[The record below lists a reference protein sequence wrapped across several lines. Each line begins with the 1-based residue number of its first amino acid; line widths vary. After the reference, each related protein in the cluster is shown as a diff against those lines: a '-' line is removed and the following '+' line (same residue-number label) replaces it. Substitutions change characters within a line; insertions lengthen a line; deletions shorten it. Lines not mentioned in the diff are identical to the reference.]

1 MKSPATRMMSTF
13 FNLYARLNPCLV
25 ETMNYQHH
33 FHAGNHADVLK
44 HLVLLQ
50 LIELMQQKPTGFLLL
65 ETHAGAGLYDLQ
77 ASEARRSDEASGGI
91 GRLLQ
96 VTQATS
102 TVPDLIQFYLEQ
114 IGRFGP
120 ILHLGHYPGSPLLA
134 ASVLRAQD
142 RYLGVELVPKVARE
156 LSRNLAQRP
165 IQEHRIPDRRVIAR
179 DGEGLAALKADLPP
193 PERRGLILIDPP
205 YEQPQERDDIVTA
218 LQEGLR
224 RFETGVYAVW
234 YPIKQ
239 RPYLDRWLNRMAK
252 LTERPVLTIENSI
265 LPEEPGNRLTGSGL
279 LIINPPWQFDTL
291 MQPVLDFVNDALKQD
306 ASAPSRIRWLNPP
319 K

>member
-1 MKSPATRMMSTF
+1 
-13 FNLYARLNPCLV
+13 
-25 ETMNYQHH
+25 MNYQHH

-50 LIELMQQKPTGFLLL
+50 LIELMQQKTTGFLLL

-77 ASEARRSDEASGGI
+77 ATEARRSDEASGGI
-91 GRLLQ
+91 GQLLKA
-96 VTQATS
+96 TQAADTLP
-102 TVPDLIQFYLEQ
+102 VLIQTYLKQ
-114 IGRFGP
+114 IELFGP
-120 ILHLGHYPGSPLLA
+120 VPHLSHYPGSPLLA
-134 ASVLRAQD
+134 ATALRAQD
-142 RYLGVELVPKVARE
+142 RYIGVELVPKVARE
-156 LSRNLAQRP
+156 LGRNLAQRP
-165 IQEHRIPDRRVIAR
+165 IQDPPIPDRRVIAR

-205 YEQPQERDDIVTA
+205 YEQTSERDDIVIA

-224 RFETGVYAVW
+224 RFETGIYAVW

-239 RPYLDRWLNRMAK
+239 RPYLDRWLNRIAK

-265 LPEEPGNRLTGSGL
+265 FPDELGNRLTGSGL
-279 LIINPPWQFDTL
+279 LVINPPWQFDTQ
-291 MQPVLDFVNDALKQD
+291 MQPVLDFLNDALKQD
-306 ASAPSRIRWLNPP
+306 AAAPSRTRWLNPP

>member
-1 MKSPATRMMSTF
+1 
-13 FNLYARLNPCLV
+13 
-25 ETMNYQHH
+25 MNYQHH

-50 LIELMQQKPTGFLLL
+50 LIALMQQKPAGFLLL

-96 VTQATS
+96 ATQAAS
-102 TVPDLIQFYLEQ
+102 NVPILIQTYLEQ
-114 IGRFGP
+114 VAHFGAN
-120 ILHLGHYPGSPLLA
+120 HYPGSPLLA
-134 ASVLRAQD
+134 VATLRAQD
-142 RYLGVELVPKVARE
+142 RYVGVELVPKVARE
-156 LSRNLAQRP
+156 LSRNLVQRP
-165 IQEHRIPDRRVIAR
+165 VHAQGIHDRRVTAR

-193 PERRGLILIDPP
+193 LERRGLILIDPP
-205 YEQPQERDDIVTA
+205 YEQPRERDDIVLA

-224 RFETGVYAVW
+224 RFETGIYVVW

-291 MQPVLDFVNDALKQD
+291 MQPVLGFVNDALKQD
-306 ASAPSRIRWLNPP
+306 ASAPGRIRWLNPP

>member
-1 MKSPATRMMSTF
+1 MMSII
-13 FNLYARLNPCLV
+13 FNPYARLNPCPV
-25 ETMNYQHH
+25 EIMNYQHH

-96 VTQATS
+96 ATQATD
-102 TVPDLIQFYLEQ
+102 TVPVLIQTYLKQIEQ
-114 IGRFGP
+114 FGTTH
-120 ILHLGHYPGSPLLA
+120 HLGHYPGSPLLA
-134 ASVLRAQD
+134 VSALRAQD
-142 RYLGVELVPKVARE
+142 RYVGVELVPKVARE

-165 IQEHRIPDRRVIAR
+165 MQEHHIPDRRVIAR

-193 PERRGLILIDPP
+193 LERRGLILIDPP
-205 YEQPQERDDIVTA
+205 YEQTRERDDIVTA

-252 LTERPVLTIENSI
+252 ITERPVLTIENSI

-291 MQPVLDFVNDALKQD
+291 MQPVLNFVNDALKQD

>member
-1 MKSPATRMMSTF
+1 M
-13 FNLYARLNPCLV
+13 
-25 ETMNYQHH
+25 
-33 FHAGNHADVLK
+33 
-44 HLVLLQ
+44 
-50 LIELMQQKPTGFLLL
+50 
-65 ETHAGAGLYDLQ
+65 
-77 ASEARRSDEASGGI
+77 
-91 GRLLQ
+91 
-96 VTQATS
+96 
-102 TVPDLIQFYLEQ
+102 
-114 IGRFGP
+114 
-120 ILHLGHYPGSPLLA
+120 
-134 ASVLRAQD
+134 
-142 RYLGVELVPKVARE
+142 
-156 LSRNLAQRP
+156 
-165 IQEHRIPDRRVIAR
+165 QEHRIPDRRVIAR

>member
-1 MKSPATRMMSTF
+1 
-13 FNLYARLNPCLV
+13 
-25 ETMNYQHH
+25 MNYQHH

-50 LIELMQQKPTGFLLL
+50 LIALMQQKPAGFLML

-77 ASEARRSDEASGGI
+77 ASEARRSNEASGGI
-91 GRLLQ
+91 ERL
-96 VTQATS
+96 VQATQTAN
-102 TVPDLIQFYLEQ
+102 TVPALVKTYLKQIEQFGQ
-114 IGRFGP
+114 NQ
-120 ILHLGHYPGSPLLA
+120 YPGSPLLA
-134 ASVLRAQD
+134 VSALRPQD

-156 LSRNLAQRP
+156 LGRHLAQRP
-165 IQEHRIPDRRVIAR
+165 EQEPPIPDRRVTAR

-193 PERRGLILIDPP
+193 LERRGLILIDPP
-205 YEQPQERDDIVTA
+205 YEQTRERDDIITA
-218 LQEGLR
+218 LQDGLR

-239 RPYLDRWLNRMAK
+239 RPYLDRWLSRIAK
-252 LTERPVLTIENSI
+252 LTERPVLIIENSI

-291 MQPVLDFVNDALKQD
+291 MQPVLDFVNDALKLD
-306 ASAPSRIRWLNPP
+306 AAAPGTIHWLNPP

>member
-1 MKSPATRMMSTF
+1 MMNIIVNRYACL
-13 FNLYARLNPCLV
+13 NLCLV

-91 GRLLQ
+91 ARLLQ
-96 VTQATS
+96 ATQAAD
-102 TVPDLIQFYLEQ
+102 TVPILIQTYLKQIEQ
-114 IGRFGP
+114 FGVIP
-120 ILHLGHYPGSPLLA
+120 NLGHYPGSPLLA
-134 ASVLRAQD
+134 VCALRPQD
-142 RYLGVELVPKVARE
+142 RYIGVELVPKVARE

-165 IQEHRIPDRRVIAR
+165 MLEHCIPDRRVIAR

-193 PERRGLILIDPP
+193 LERRALILIDPP
-205 YEQPQERDDIVTA
+205 YEQPQERDDITAA
-218 LQEGLR
+218 LQAGLQ
-224 RFETGVYAVW
+224 RFETGVYALW

-239 RPYLDRWLNRMAK
+239 RPYLDRWLNRIAK
-252 LTERPVLTIENSI
+252 STPRPVLAIENSI
-265 LPEEPGNRLTGSGL
+265 FPNESGNRLTGSGL

-306 ASAPSRIRWLNPP
+306 TAAPRAIRWLNPAQ
-319 K
+319 

>member
-1 MKSPATRMMSTF
+1 
-13 FNLYARLNPCLV
+13 
-25 ETMNYQHH
+25 MNYQHH

-50 LIELMQQKPTGFLLL
+50 LIDLMQQKPAGFLML

-77 ASEARRSDEASGGI
+77 ASEARRSNEASGGI
-91 GRLLQ
+91 ERL
-96 VTQATS
+96 VQATQ
-102 TVPDLIQFYLEQ
+102 TANAVPELIKTYLKQ
-114 IGRFGP
+114 IELFGQNQ
-120 ILHLGHYPGSPLLA
+120 YPGSPLLA
-134 ASVLRAQD
+134 VSALRPQD

-156 LSRNLAQRP
+156 LSRHLAQRP
-165 IQEHRIPDRRVIAR
+165 VQEPPIPDRRVTAR

-193 PERRGLILIDPP
+193 LERRGLVLIDPP
-205 YEQPQERDDIVTA
+205 YEQTRERDDIITA
-218 LQEGLR
+218 LQDGLR

-239 RPYLDRWLNRMAK
+239 RPYLDRWLSRIAK
-252 LTERPVLTIENSI
+252 LTERPVLIVENSI

-291 MQPVLDFVNDALKQD
+291 MRPVLDFVNDALKLD
-306 ASAPSRIRWLNPP
+306 AAAPSTIRWLNPP

>member
-96 VTQATS
+96 ACKRPKPVAAMKHQAVS
-102 TVPDLIQFYLEQ
+102 GDSCRPHKPPV
-114 IGRFGP
+114 RCP
-120 ILHLGHYPGSPLLA
+120 I
-134 ASVLRAQD
+134 
-142 RYLGVELVPKVARE
+142 
-156 LSRNLAQRP
+156 
-165 IQEHRIPDRRVIAR
+165 
-179 DGEGLAALKADLPP
+179 
-193 PERRGLILIDPP
+193 
-205 YEQPQERDDIVTA
+205 
-218 LQEGLR
+218 
-224 RFETGVYAVW
+224 
-234 YPIKQ
+234 
-239 RPYLDRWLNRMAK
+239 
-252 LTERPVLTIENSI
+252 
-265 LPEEPGNRLTGSGL
+265 
-279 LIINPPWQFDTL
+279 
-291 MQPVLDFVNDALKQD
+291 
-306 ASAPSRIRWLNPP
+306 
-319 K
+319 